1 MEDTKELV
9 KLLYK
14 TEDGKPFEMTDS
26 QILIFDAIFK
36 KKHPRVH
43 IETHTRFG
51 KSETVSMAVL
61 TRVATYPEKWS
72 IVAGTKEKAGI
83 IMSAIIRH
91 IFDNEYTKS
100 KFVMGKGES
109 IESIRRY
116 KNKDRI
122 NFNVGNGLL
131 GEVYITTA
139 QGAMGFGAPN
149 IVEDESALIS
159 EKDHALVMRMLGDK
173 TENFLCK
180 IGNPWTSDHFVKSYE
195 DPLYKKIIV
204 DYHQG
209 LKEGRLTQEYIEEMK
224 KQPFFGVLY
233 ECKRPEEGSMDER
246 GWIPL
251 LTRTDI
257 ERAFVTESK
266 GFGINKLGL
275 DIAGGGR
282 NMSVA
287 VQRHTNVARIIAK
300 INDSDTMNFAELAIN
315 LREKLKIS
323 PYDMFTDSIGIGKGV
338 YDILNRTKET
348 AGIHGVQASSKPS
361 LMEQERFVNLR
372 AEMYW
377 KARQWILNG
386 GKLIKDDDWYQLTK
400 IRYRIKLEGTRGKMA
415 MMSKEDMLKEG
426 TESPDVADAFAMTF
440 VTDDIPPMDPEVEAM
455 IEREEDRKMQFG
467 NPFSFM

>member
-1 MEDTKELV
+1 MDRIKQTRDLV
-9 KLLYK
+9 ASLYK
-14 TEDGKPFEMTDS
+14 TEDGKPFIMTDS
-26 QILIFDAIFK
+26 QVEIFDAIFK
-36 KKHPRVH
+36 KEHPRVH

-61 TRVATYPEKWS
+61 TRVATYPEKWA

-83 IMSAIIRH
+83 IMAAIIRH
-91 IFDNEYTKS
+91 IFDSDYTKQ
-100 KFVMGKGES
+100 KFVMSKGES
-109 IESIRRY
+109 IEAIRRY

-139 QGAMGFGAPN
+139 PGAMGFGAPN
-149 IVEDESALIS
+149 VVEDEAALVN

-173 TENFLCK
+173 TDNFLCK
-180 IGNPWTSDHFVKSYE
+180 IGNPWTSEHFTKSFE
-195 DPLYKKIIV
+195 DPNYKKIVV

-209 LKEGRLTQEYIEEMK
+209 LKEGRLTQDYIEEMK

-233 ECKRPEEGSMDER
+233 KCERPKEGTMDER

-251 LTRTDI
+251 LTRTDV
-257 ERAFVTESK
+257 ENAFVDESE

-282 NMSVA
+282 NLSVA

-300 INDSDTMNFAELAIN
+300 SSDSDTMNFAELAIN
-315 LREKLKIS
+315 LKEKLKIM
-323 PYDMFTDSIGIGKGV
+323 PHDMFTDSIGIGKGV

-348 AGIHGVQASSKPS
+348 AGIHGVQASNKPS
-361 LMEQERFVNLR
+361 LMEIERFVNLR

-377 KARQWILNG
+377 KARKWILNG

-400 IRYRIKLEGTRGKMA
+400 IRYRIKLEGARGKMA
-415 MMSKEDMLKEG
+415 LMSKEDMLDRLSE
-426 TESPDVADAFAMTF
+426 F
-440 VTDDIPPMDPEVEAM
+440 VKVIGVIPSISRSEAGAK
-455 IEREEDRKMQFG
+455 IR
-467 NPFSFM
+467 